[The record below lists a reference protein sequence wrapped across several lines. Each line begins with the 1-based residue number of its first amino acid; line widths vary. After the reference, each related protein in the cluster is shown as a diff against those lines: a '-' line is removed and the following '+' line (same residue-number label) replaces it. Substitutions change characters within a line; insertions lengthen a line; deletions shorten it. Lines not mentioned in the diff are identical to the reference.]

1 MKYIVND
8 GCIGCGLCTTRCEFD
23 AIHLKRD
30 HPEMT
35 DYRAAEKKVTGL
47 LSYAVPRAVKIVLN
61 SGSKDAKEMRA
72 KRKAFK
78 KDPNNPHTGN
88 AINTEDLMK

>member
-1 MKYIVND
+1 MK
-8 GCIGCGLCTTRCEFD
+8 IGYFAAGLMCCAGD
-23 AIHLKRD
+23 LAV
-30 HPEMT
+30 
-35 DYRAAEKKVTGL
+35 A
-47 LSYAVPRAVKIVLN
+47 AVPAAVDGTITIDGVVEATDSADAAALASASAIVLN

-78 KDPNNPHTGN
+78 KDPNKPHTGN